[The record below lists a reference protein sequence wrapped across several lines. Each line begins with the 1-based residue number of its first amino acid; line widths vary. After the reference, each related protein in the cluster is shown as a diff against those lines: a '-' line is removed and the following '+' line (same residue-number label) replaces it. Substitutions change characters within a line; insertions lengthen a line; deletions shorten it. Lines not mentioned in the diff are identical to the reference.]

1 MVERHAKAHRF
12 LVEQAFPSAKFK
24 SIMEESDVMFKEEYK
39 NLFEKLQKHS
49 IPVFIFLADN
59 GDVLEKVIHQAGIYH
74 PNVKVVF
81 IHGF

>member
-1 MVERHAKAHRF
+1 
-12 LVEQAFPSAKFK
+12 
-24 SIMEESDVMFKEEYK
+24 MFKEEYK